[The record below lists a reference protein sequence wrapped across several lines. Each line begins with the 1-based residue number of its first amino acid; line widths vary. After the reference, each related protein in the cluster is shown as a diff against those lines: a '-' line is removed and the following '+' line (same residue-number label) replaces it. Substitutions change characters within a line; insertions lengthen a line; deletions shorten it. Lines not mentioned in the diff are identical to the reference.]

1 MIDPIA
7 ESICRI
13 SSKDLDRVSSLIIHE
28 YNDSIT
34 NRSKLFK
41 NWNNN
46 GKITLIEVLRLVLAD
61 RSQVIKRSEKYSSI
75 ECQLSSSTDKLDQMS
90 SQFKSTNNQHKNIKQ
105 DISRVDKQL
114 SEQSIYNCASTI
126 KIDTIPIK
134 CDNCDELRE
143 QIKQIQT
150 SLKLMSKTVS
160 SLTNQLVAIH
170 SLLSPEQFAAAPVDL
185 VSVLYKLHSIV
196 MLQYSNYILYHI

>member
-61 RSQVIKRSEKYSSI
+61 RSQVIKLSEKYSSI

-160 SLTNQLVAIH
+160 SLTN
-170 SLLSPEQFAAAPVDL
+170 
-185 VSVLYKLHSIV
+185 
-196 MLQYSNYILYHI
+196 N